1 MNLLAIG
8 QQLKNSSIKGN
19 LLRQPMAL
27 TSFGGKNSFLAGPGN
42 IAIPGLDAVQNELSF
57 KEMVAMNEAQS
68 QMAEQVLNSSIP
80 VNQQTARNM
89 AQIQALAMQG
99 DMMDSL
105 AGEGLEKGASELFSA
120 AMPGTAALV
129 NGIAGFGNLIGGGQS
144 IQGGVETGKTF
155 TPSQMAAWRQKNG
168 HFYRN
173 ESQDPVK
180 QEASLD
186 MPSGLSRIPKKNSDS
201 SGDTDKV
208 LAETKKM
215 AEDEVAATGK
225 LSMEKIDQ
233 IVGKVAAALGIDPN
247 LVKAVI
253 KTESNFNHKAVSKA
267 GAKGLMQLMPGTAK
281 DLGVDDPF
289 NPIENIWGGA
299 RYLKKMLDSNGG
311 NLNRA
316 LAAYN
321 WGPGNLAKYGLGD
334 NMPTETKRYIQ
345 VVNQNYSKFKQTA

>member
-1 MNLLAIG
+1 MDLLAIG
-8 QQLKNSSIKGN
+8 QQLKNSSMQGN
-19 LLRQPMAL
+19 LVRQPMAL
-27 TSFGGKNSFLAGPGN
+27 ASFGGTNNMMAGQGN
-42 IAIPGLDAVQNELSF
+42 IAIPGLDAVQKELSF

-89 AQIQALAMQG
+89 AQIQALAMHN
-99 DMMDSL
+99 DMLDSMMS
-105 AGEGLEKGASELFSA
+105 GGLEKGASELFST
-120 AMPGTAALV
+120 AMPGAAALV
-129 NGIAGFGNLIGGGQS
+129 NGISGFGNLIGGQS
-144 IQGGVETGKTF
+144 IQSGVETGKTF

-173 ESQDPVK
+173 ESQDPAK

-186 MPSGLSRIPKKNSDS
+186 MPSGLSRIPKKNNGASDEA
-201 SGDTDKV
+201 DKV

-233 IVGKVAAALGIDPN
+233 IVGKVSAALGLDPN

-321 WGPGNLAKYGLGD
+321 WGPGNIAKYGLGD